1 MSSTRRDV
9 KREASLSSNYGSS
22 DEDRSQNGDV
32 IDEDE
37 VVAASADFRDLVD
50 YIPTMA
56 CVENSK
62 PGSSSK
68 DASNWSLGAHISR
81 RPDLQVVAAGADFR
95 DLVDYIPT
103 MACVE
108 NSKPGSSSKDASN
121 WSLGAHISR
130 RPDLQVVAAGA
141 DFLDLV
147 DDRWTVSSMEKGS
160 QRQRGRRLSTSS
172 NLYLARRRS
181 QGHPQ
186 VRPAHAGTR
195 QKPYR

>member
-22 DEDRSQNGDV
+22 DEDHSQNGDV

-56 CVENSK
+56 CVENSR
-62 PGSSSK
+62 PG
-68 DASNWSLGAHISR
+68 N
-81 RPDLQVVAAGADFR
+81 
-95 DLVDYIPT
+95 
-103 MACVE
+103 
-108 NSKPGSSSKDASN
+108 SSKDASN

-147 DDRWTVSSMEKGS
+147 DDRWAVSSMEKGS

-172 NLYLARRRS
+172 NLCLARRRS
-181 QGHPQ
+181 QSHPQ

-195 QKPYR
+195 QNPYR